1 MDILSVS
8 VNNII
13 VDDVNF
19 WKDDPETII
28 HINLWL
34 AIIV

>member
-19 WKDDPETII
+19 WKGDPETII